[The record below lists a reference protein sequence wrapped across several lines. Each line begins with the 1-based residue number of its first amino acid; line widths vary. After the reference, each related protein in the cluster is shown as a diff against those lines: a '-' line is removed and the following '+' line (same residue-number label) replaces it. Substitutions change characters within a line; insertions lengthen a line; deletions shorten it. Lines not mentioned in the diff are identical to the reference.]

1 MQVTVLFIYFLFFPY
16 NFEKTGMR
24 SRSSDASEEYLLR
37 AKFCCL
43 QDSRS
48 CNGQALDI
56 SVSKALALGVMGLC
70 DSSARQHEKKVC

>member
-1 MQVTVLFIYFLFFPY
+1 MTACY
-16 NFEKTGMR
+16 
-24 SRSSDASEEYLLR
+24 
-37 AKFCCL
+37 L
-43 QDSRS
+43 QDSSS